1 MKKWSDAEIQS
12 LLEDNISKND
22 PALDHDELENFKMY
36 QQLFDIVATQ
46 PTETLPVGFAKK
58 VVHQIE
64 YRQNRAN
71 TIVFY
76 SLIGVL
82 SLLGIVVAAHLFD
95 AAFFF
100 GVIQTI
106 AKFKAMV
113 TFCVVNFFMVQY
125 FDKRF
130 VRILE

>member
-22 PALDHDELENFKMY
+22 PALDLDELEDYKMY
-36 QQLFDIVATQ
+36 QQLFDIVATK
-46 PTETLPVGFAKK
+46 PTETLSVGFAKK
-58 VVHQIE
+58 VVRKIE
-64 YRQNRAN
+64 YRQNRTN

-82 SLLGIVVAAHLFD
+82 SLLGVVVAAHLFD
-95 AAFFF
+95 TAFLFDL
-100 GVIQTI
+100 IQTI
-106 AKFKAMV
+106 VQFKAMV
-113 TFCVVNFFMVQY
+113 TFCVVSFFMVQY

-130 VRILE
+130 VRVLE

>member
-12 LLEDNISKND
+12 LLEDKISKND
-22 PALDHDELENFKMY
+22 PVLDLDELEDYKMY
-36 QQLFDIVATQ
+36 QQLFDIVATK
-46 PTETLPVGFAKK
+46 PTETLSVDFAKK
-58 VVHQIE
+58 VVRKIE

-95 AAFFF
+95 AAFLF
-100 GVIQTI
+100 GLIQTI
-106 AKFKAMV
+106 VQFKAMV
-113 TFCVVNFFMVQY
+113 TFCVVSFFMVQY

-130 VRILE
+130 VRILR